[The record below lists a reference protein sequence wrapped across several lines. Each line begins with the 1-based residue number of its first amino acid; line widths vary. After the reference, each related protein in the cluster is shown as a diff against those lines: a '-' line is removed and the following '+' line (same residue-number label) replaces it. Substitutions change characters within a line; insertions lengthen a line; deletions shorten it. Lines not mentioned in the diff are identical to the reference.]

1 MWLKQTIKMKY
12 HSCVQKMS
20 ECNALPVCRLT
31 VMWSVD
37 RSTLRRRSAR
47 WLRST
52 RRRRRSSWWRL
63 CSGTSRRCRWPEPCS
78 SSCPAG
84 TSSTP
89 CRDTW
94 RPTPTLVHQ
103 HTHHT
108 TSHHRHHTNRTLRE
122 RSPDL
127 TDKNK
132 TLLSSQILGE
142 LTL

>member
-94 RPTPTLVHQ
+94 RPTHTLVHQ
-103 HTHHT
+103 HTHHI
-108 TSHHRHHTNRTLRE
+108 TSHHITDITPTELWGK
-122 RSPDL
+122 DLL